1 MTINSTKIFLILP
14 LFTDSLLMIRFPQWL
29 SGKESTCN
37 VGDTCSI
44 PRLGRS
50 SRGGYGNPF
59 QYSCCGNNPINREAW
74 QATVHRVEKS
84 QTLLKQRALQGTKS
98 KNKSYD

>member
-1 MTINSTKIFLILP
+1 MTINSTKIVPIIP

-50 SRGGYGNPF
+50 SRGGHDNPF
-59 QYSCCGNNPINREAW
+59 QYSCCGKNPINREAW
-74 QATVHRVEKS
+74 QATVHRVRKS
-84 QTLLKQRALQGTKS
+84 QTLLKQGALQGTKT
-98 KNKSYD
+98 KIKSYD